1 LRNVEEMSAFVLDIG
16 SLSLSHT
23 MHKSS
28 NNHSPEADEFERVD
42 PPLGTGRL
50 VIGKTGRFHLKDKL
64 FGENG
69 CASL

>member
-1 LRNVEEMSAFVLDIG
+1 
-16 SLSLSHT
+16 